1 MPSFLTDSEK
11 SAMQSVF
18 QDLHD
23 TFARPIYYY
32 KEAKKVVLSTNP
44 KFNSIYQ
51 QNIAPKKTV
60 QRIVQSGS
68 FNARIQYD
76 TDRSEATFEDPSV
89 DSQLKIKMPDGYVR
103 IKVDSDGHEILKSAK
118 RLEFDERR
126 FSVESDVRPHGL
138 FTPNYYTY
146 FLLPTS

>member
-1 MPSFLTDSEK
+1 MPSFLSDSQK

-32 KEAKKVVLSTNP
+32 KEAKKVVLSTQP
-44 KFNSIYQ
+44 SFNSIYQ
-51 QNIAPKKTV
+51 QQSVPQTSVKKIT
-60 QRIVQSGS
+60 QSGS

-76 TDRSEATFEDPSV
+76 TDRSETSLNDDEIN
-89 DSQLKIKMPDGYVR
+89 SQLKIRMPDGYVR
-103 IKVDSDGHEILKSAK
+103 IKVDEEGYGHLRDTK
-118 RLEFDERR
+118 RLEFDGRR

-138 FTPNYYTY
+138 FTPNYYTF
-146 FLLPTS
+146 FLLPTN